1 MENVDLRSVYCAKP
15 KAGFWQKQLFE
26 KKMCSVKK
34 DEKLL
39 KFWHIAQK
47 MGQNF
52 GVLPYKM

>member
-1 MENVDLRSVYCAKP
+1 VDLRSVYCAKP
-15 KAGFWQKQLFE
+15 KADFRQKQLFE

-34 DEKLL
+34 DEKFL

-47 MGQNF
+47 TGQNF